1 MILIKITQDYHFL
14 IYQRSGK
21 CIFEMKTSKRELWKG
36 KKKAGRRTKGKGL
49 DTSTTAVYSM
59 SYWENSEFTSEYDVD
74 YDDILPNEKKY
85 LI

>member
-1 MILIKITQDYHFL
+1 MENVFVKWRQV
-14 IYQRSGK
+14 
-21 CIFEMKTSKRELWKG
+21 RENYEKE
-36 KKKAGRRTKGKGL
+36 KKKAGRRTKGKDL
-49 DTSTTAVYSM
+49 DTSTTAVHSM